1 MPDSTIENALSKGQ
15 RNYARLTGQTVPLFK
30 KMSQG
35 TIKKEELDHLKNLY
49 KEQSEVASAT
59 LEAGVKAVK
68 ESAKTAT
75 SEAVK
80 KLMKGGKLSSTAD
93 IKKMLDAS
101 LAIAFQQA
109 APLIQKAVNEA
120 LEKPVERIEDLIK
133 DVRRLQVKADQIFYI
148 LGIGSNSVKGGKVNA
163 RGLMANSTAKDK
175 HEEFVSL
182 INQKKETDKQ
192 ADTIAK
198 KVASLVGSF
207 LRTQN
212 KENVERSEKIQKEAV
227 NTVKKR
233 GVVALD
239 LDGNGMPATASAAL
253 ELYRQKMGLP
263 PKGAKPQSKKVP
275 KTLQKMATGFGLFDQ
290 KAQKL
295 STANAPK
302 KAVAMPENVAQVL
315 TAQGFN
321 SVFAPGAVV
330 DLQTEKDTK
339 LDKVLGVLNR
349 LSGTGY
355 NNLQKQA
362 ERAFVEK
369 LKASGTS
376 KEDQKAILQRIHYAK
391 RTKSSNADSAQA
403 YERFSKMVMRDLANT
418 WKQSAQDKINRYK
431 DTVSKH
437 WDGIAKATKIAG
449 YAFLGTMLINALN
462 KIFPTWMESL
472 KGLLSTALEGFI
484 TKAIPWLI
492 QNIGPIIADT
502 FSFIISHLPEIVK
515 GVLKVMGMIVGQIA
529 KAVLSL
535 LGFDKQAEPK
545 QTVNQA
551 YYKSE
556 EFKNFAKA
564 NGLTEAQAKARLE
577 TANKTDIANLDD
589 DTLREQYQAAVNNY
603 QSWNVKKG
611 GTINQQTATKQA
623 TATANV
629 ITNTGSPIKLA
640 PSTTVNSSQNA
651 TATMSSKQEVFPTE
665 NAHVNMI
672 DVVPTK
678 APTTSAA
685 LNAKGATTTGSKV
698 NVETIPNMMG
708 GDLMVQN
715 AALLTGGD

>member
-35 TIKKEELDHLKNLY
+35 TIKKEELERLKDLY
-49 KEQSEVASAT
+49 KEQSEAASAT

-80 KLMKGGKLSSTAD
+80 RLVKGGKLSSTTD

-120 LEKPVERIEDLIK
+120 LEKPVERIEDLIA
-133 DVRRLQVKADQIFYI
+133 DVRRLQVKADHIFYV
-148 LGIGSNSVKGGKVNA
+148 LGIDANNPKGGKVSA
-163 RGLMANSTAKDK
+163 QGLMASAKDK

-182 INQKKETDKQ
+182 AAAKKDLDKQ

-207 LRTQN
+207 LQTQN
-212 KENVERSEKIQKEAV
+212 KENVKRSEKIQKEAIDA
-227 NTVKKR
+227 VKKR
-233 GVVALD
+233 GTVALD
-239 LDGNGMPATASAAL
+239 LDGNGMPATAAAAL
-253 ELYRQKMGLP
+253 ELYRQKMGLSA
-263 PKGAKPQSKKVP
+263 KSAKPQAKKVP
-275 KTLQKMATGFGLFDQ
+275 NALKKMTTGFGLFEQ
-290 KAQKL
+290 KAQKI
-295 STANAPK
+295 TNANAPK
-302 KAVAMPENVAQVL
+302 KVAAVPENVAQVL

-321 SVFAPGAVV
+321 SVFAPGVMV
-330 DLQTEKDTK
+330 DPQGEKETK
-339 LDKVLGVLNR
+339 LDKVMDFLSR

-355 NNLQKQA
+355 NNLQKRA

-376 KEDQKAILQRIHYAK
+376 KEDQKAILQRLQYIRK
-391 RTKSSNADSAQA
+391 TKSSSADSAQA

-418 WKQSAQDKINRYK
+418 WKQSAQDKIKRYK

-449 YAFLGTMLINALN
+449 YMFLGSMLVNALN

-472 KGLLSTALEGFI
+472 KGLLSSALEGFI

-502 FSFIISHLPEIVK
+502 FSFIISHLPDIVK
-515 GVLKVMGMIVGQIA
+515 GVLKVMGMIVGQVA
-529 KAVLSL
+529 KTVLSL

-545 QTVNQA
+545 QNINQA
-551 YYKSE
+551 YYQSE

-564 NGLTEAQAKARLE
+564 NGLTEAQARTRLE
-577 TANKTDIANLDD
+577 TANQTDLSNLDD
-589 DTLREQYQAAVNNY
+589 DYTRDNFQASIDNY

-611 GTINQQTATKQA
+611 GTINQRQTVNQSAT
-623 TATANV
+623 TASVT
-629 ITNTGSPIKLA
+629 TNTGSPIKLA
-640 PSTTVNSSQNA
+640 PSTTVNSNQSA
-651 TATMSSKQEVFPTE
+651 TATMSSKQQVFPTE
-665 NAHVNMI
+665 NAHVNTI
-672 DVVPTK
+672 DTVPTK
-678 APTTSAA
+678 APTASAA
-685 LNAKGATTTGSKV
+685 LNAKGATTTGAKV
-698 NVETIPNMMG
+698 TVETIPNMMG

>member
-35 TIKKEELDHLKNLY
+35 TIKKEELDRLKNLY
-49 KEQSEVASAT
+49 KEQSEAASAT

-101 LAIAFQQA
+101 LTIAFQQA

-148 LGIGSNSVKGGKVNA
+148 LGIDSNSVRGGKVNA

-212 KENVERSEKIQKEAV
+212 KENVERSEKIQKEAID
-227 NTVKKR
+227 TVKKR
-233 GVVALD
+233 GVIALD

-253 ELYRQKMGLP
+253 ELYRQKMGLSS
-263 PKGAKPQSKKVP
+263 KSAKPQSKKVP
-275 KTLQKMATGFGLFDQ
+275 KTLQKMTTGFGLFDQ

-321 SVFAPGAVV
+321 SVFAPGAVI
-330 DLQTEKDTK
+330 DPQTEKDTK
-339 LDKVLGVLNR
+339 LDKVLGVLSR

-355 NNLQKQA
+355 SNLQKQA
-362 ERAFVEK
+362 ERAFVKK

-437 WDGIAKATKIAG
+437 WDGIAKATKLAG
-449 YAFLGTMLINALN
+449 YAFLGTMLVNALN

-502 FSFIISHLPEIVK
+502 FTFIITHLPEIVK

-551 YYKSE
+551 YYQSE
-556 EFKNFAKA
+556 EFKNFAKV

-577 TANKTDIANLDD
+577 TANKTDLANLDD

-603 QSWNVKKG
+603 QSWNVKNG
-611 GTINQQTATKQA
+611 GTINQQTATEQA
-623 TATANV
+623 PATANV
-629 ITNTGSPIKLA
+629 TTNTGSPIKLA
-640 PSTTVNSSQNA
+640 PSATVNTSQNA

-665 NAHVNMI
+665 NAHVNTI
-672 DVVPTK
+672 DTVPTK
-678 APTTSAA
+678 APTASAA
-685 LNAKGATTTGSKV
+685 LNVKGATTTGSKV